1 MSECAV
7 ISASQAYETYALI
20 LKVKAP
26 PPPPPS
32 RISVASSQ
40 CAPID
45 LVKVLDVG
53 GNMTGGKLHMLKR
66 AMRLVISSLGTGDRL
81 SIVTFSTTC
90 KRLLP
95 LRTMT
100 SQGQHMAR
108 RIVDRLVIGQGSSV
122 GNALRKATRVLEDRR
137 ERNLNNNMPPIL
149 PDFSNSVKLKYV
161 KLGYQYLVNHILTLT
176 LIPMMIA
183 IFMEILRLGP
193 EEILNLWH
201 SLHLDLVQILCSAF
215 LIIFIATVYFMS
227 KPRTIYLVDYACF
240 KPPVTCRV
248 PFATF
253 MEHSRLILKDNPKSV
268 EFQMRIL
275 ERSGL
280 GEETCLP
287 PAIHYIPPKPTME
300 AARGE
305 AELVIFSAM
314 DSLFNK
320 TGLKPK
326 DIDILIVNCSLFSPT
341 PSLSAM
347 VINKYKLRSNIKSFN
362 LSGMGCSAGLISVDL
377 ARDLLQVHP
386 NSNAVV
392 VSTEIITPNY
402 YQGKERAMLLPN
414 CLFRMGGAAI
424 LLSNRTSERRRAKY
438 RLVHVV
444 RTHKGAD
451 DKAYRCVFEEED
463 REGKVGISLQKDLM
477 AIAGE
482 ALKSNITTM
491 GPLVL
496 PASEQLL
503 FLLTLI
509 GRKIFN
515 PKWKP
520 YIPDFKQAFEHFCI
534 HAGGRAVID
543 ELQKN
548 LQLSTEHVEAS
559 RMTLHRFG
567 NTSSSSLWYE
577 LNYIESKGRMKKGD
591 RVWQIAF
598 GSGFKCNSAVWKCN
612 RSIKTPVDGPWADCI
627 DRYPVDIPE
636 IVKL

>member
-1 MSECAV
+1 
-7 ISASQAYETYALI
+7 
-20 LKVKAP
+20 
-26 PPPPPS
+26 
-32 RISVASSQ
+32 
-40 CAPID
+40 
-45 LVKVLDVG
+45 
-53 GNMTGGKLHMLKR
+53 
-66 AMRLVISSLGTGDRL
+66 
-81 SIVTFSTTC
+81 
-90 KRLLP
+90 
-95 LRTMT
+95 
-100 SQGQHMAR
+100 
-108 RIVDRLVIGQGSSV
+108 
-122 GNALRKATRVLEDRR
+122 
-137 ERNLNNNMPPIL
+137 MPPIL
-149 PDFSNSVKLKYV
+149 PDFSSSVKLKYV
-161 KLGYQYLVNHILTLT
+161 KLGYQYLVNHIITLT
-176 LIPMMIA
+176 LIPIMIGVS
-183 IFMEILRLGP
+183 IEIIRLGP
-193 EEILNLWH
+193 NELLKLWN
-201 SLHLDLVQILCSAF
+201 SLHFNLVQILCSCF
-215 LIIFIATVYFMS
+215 LVIFISTVYFMS

-240 KPPVTCRV
+240 KPPFTCRV

-253 MEHSRLILKDNPKSV
+253 MEHSRLILKNNPKSV

-287 PAIHYIPPKPTME
+287 PSIHYIPPKPTME

-314 DSLFNK
+314 DSLFEK

-362 LSGMGCSAGLISVDL
+362 LSGMGCSAGLISIDL

-402 YQGKERAMLLPN
+402 YQGNERAMLLPN

-424 LLSNRTSERRRAKY
+424 LISNRSSEKRRAKY

-444 RTHKGAD
+444 RTHKGGD
-451 DKAYRCVFEEED
+451 DKAFKCVFEEED
-463 REGKVGISLQKDLM
+463 KEGKVGISLQKDLM
-477 AIAGE
+477 AIA
-482 ALKSNITTM
+482 
-491 GPLVL
+491 
-496 PASEQLL
+496 
-503 FLLTLI
+503 
-509 GRKIFN
+509 
-515 PKWKP
+515 
-520 YIPDFKQAFEHFCI
+520 DFKQAFEHFCI

-612 RSIKTPVDGPWADCI
+612 TSIKTPVHGPWTECI
-627 DRYPVDIPE
+627 DRYPVHIPE

>member
-1 MSECAV
+1 M
-7 ISASQAYETYALI
+7 
-20 LKVKAP
+20 P
-26 PPPPPS
+26 
-32 RISVASSQ
+32 
-40 CAPID
+40 
-45 LVKVLDVG
+45 
-53 GNMTGGKLHMLKR
+53 
-66 AMRLVISSLGTGDRL
+66 
-81 SIVTFSTTC
+81 
-90 KRLLP
+90 LL
-95 LRTMT
+95 
-100 SQGQHMAR
+100 
-108 RIVDRLVIGQGSSV
+108 
-122 GNALRKATRVLEDRR
+122 
-137 ERNLNNNMPPIL
+137 
-149 PDFSNSVKLKYV
+149 

-176 LIPMMIA
+176 LVPVMA
-183 IFMEILRLGP
+183 AVAVELLRLGP
-193 EEILNLWH
+193 GEIVNLWN
-201 SLHLDLVQILCSAF
+201 SLHFDLVQILCSSF
-215 LIIFIATVYFMS
+215 FIVLVATVYFMS
-227 KPRTIYLVDYACF
+227 KPRSIYLVDYACY
-240 KPPVTCRV
+240 KPSVTCRV

-253 MEHSRLILKDNPKSV
+253 MEHSRLNLSNNPKSV

-287 PAIHYIPPKPTME
+287 PSIHYIPPTPTME

-314 DSLFNK
+314 DSLFKK

-326 DIDILIVNCSLFSPT
+326 DVDILIVNCSLFSPT

-347 VINKYKLRSNIKSFN
+347 VINKYKLRSNVKSFN
-362 LSGMGCSAGLISVDL
+362 LSGMGCSAGLISIDL
-377 ARDLLQVHP
+377 ARDLLQLHP
-386 NSNAVV
+386 NCNAVV

-402 YQGKERAMLLPN
+402 YKGKERAMLLPN

-424 LLSNRTSERRRAKY
+424 LLSNRRSEKWRAKY

-463 REGKVGISLQKDLM
+463 REGNVGISLSKDLM

-482 ALKSNITTM
+482 ALKSNITTI

-503 FLLTLI
+503 FLVTLI

-548 LQLSTEHVEAS
+548 LQLSAEHVEAS
-559 RMTLHRFG
+559 RMALHRFG

-577 LNYIESKGRMKKGD
+577 MSYIESKGRMKRGD

-612 RSIKTPVDGPWADCI
+612 RTIKTPTDGPWADCI
-627 DRYPVDIPE
+627 DSYPVHIPE
-636 IVKL
+636 VVKL

>member
-1 MSECAV
+1 
-7 ISASQAYETYALI
+7 
-20 LKVKAP
+20 
-26 PPPPPS
+26 
-32 RISVASSQ
+32 
-40 CAPID
+40 
-45 LVKVLDVG
+45 
-53 GNMTGGKLHMLKR
+53 
-66 AMRLVISSLGTGDRL
+66 
-81 SIVTFSTTC
+81 
-90 KRLLP
+90 
-95 LRTMT
+95 
-100 SQGQHMAR
+100 
-108 RIVDRLVIGQGSSV
+108 
-122 GNALRKATRVLEDRR
+122 
-137 ERNLNNNMPPIL
+137 MPPIL
-149 PDFSNSVKLKYV
+149 PDFSNSVKIKYV
-161 KLGYQYLVNHILTLT
+161 KLGYQYLVNHILYLL
-176 LIPMMIA
+176 LIPVMVGVLI
-183 IFMEILRLGP
+183 EVLRLGP
-193 EEILNLWH
+193 DEILSLWR
-201 SLHLDLVQILCSAF
+201 SLHFDTVQILCSSF
-215 LIIFIATVYFMS
+215 LVIFIATVYFMS
-227 KPRTIYLVDYACF
+227 KPRTIYLVDYACY

-248 PFATF
+248 PFSTF

-268 EFQMRIL
+268 DFQMRVL

-314 DSLFNK
+314 DSLFKK

-347 VINKYKLRSNIKSFN
+347 IINKYKLRSNIKSFN
-362 LSGMGCSAGLISVDL
+362 LSGMGCSAGLISIDL
-377 ARDLLQVHP
+377 ARDILQVHP
-386 NSNAVV
+386 NSNVVV

-402 YQGKERAMLLPN
+402 YQGNERAMLLPN

-424 LLSNRTSERRRAKY
+424 LLSNRRSHRWFAKY

-451 DKAYRCVFEEED
+451 DIAYRCVYEQED
-463 REGKVGISLQKDLM
+463 KEGKVGINLSKDLM

-482 ALKSNITTM
+482 ALKSNITTI

-548 LQLSTEHVEAS
+548 LQLSAEHVEPS

-577 LNYIESKGRMKKGD
+577 LGYIEAKGRMRRGD

-612 RSIKTPVDGPWADCI
+612 RTIKTPTDSPWADCI
-627 DRYPVDIPE
+627 DRYPVHIPE
-636 IVKL
+636 VVN

>member
-1 MSECAV
+1 
-7 ISASQAYETYALI
+7 
-20 LKVKAP
+20 
-26 PPPPPS
+26 
-32 RISVASSQ
+32 
-40 CAPID
+40 
-45 LVKVLDVG
+45 
-53 GNMTGGKLHMLKR
+53 
-66 AMRLVISSLGTGDRL
+66 
-81 SIVTFSTTC
+81 
-90 KRLLP
+90 
-95 LRTMT
+95 
-100 SQGQHMAR
+100 
-108 RIVDRLVIGQGSSV
+108 
-122 GNALRKATRVLEDRR
+122 
-137 ERNLNNNMPPIL
+137 MPQIL
-149 PDFSNSVKLKYV
+149 PDFSASVKLKYV
-161 KLGYQYLVNHILTLT
+161 KLGYQYLVNHILTFL
-176 LIPMMIA
+176 LIPVMA
-183 IFMEILRLGP
+183 GILIEVLRMGP
-193 EEILNLWH
+193 EEIVGVVK
-201 SLHLDLVQILCSAF
+201 SLRLDTVQILCSSF
-215 LIIFIATVYFMS
+215 LIVFVSTVYFMS
-227 KPRTIYLVDYACF
+227 KPRSIYLVDYACY
-240 KPPVTCRV
+240 KPPITCRV

-253 MEHSRLILKDNPKSV
+253 MEHSRVWMAASVAVLNGHSDQGHKLKTGLKSIHHHGKKRFSSDPADLRPLSAVAGSDLAAGSGGHGEDRREQADETIRQVMLILKDSPKSV
-268 EFQMRIL
+268 HFQMRIL

-287 PAIHYIPPKPTME
+287 PAIHYIPPTPTM
-300 AARGE
+300 ASARGE
-305 AELVIFSAM
+305 AEVVIFSAL
-314 DSLFNK
+314 DSLFQK
-320 TGLKPK
+320 TNLKPK

-347 VINKYKLRSNIKSFN
+347 IINKYRLRSNIKSFN
-362 LSGMGCSAGLISVDL
+362 LSGMGCSAGVISIDL
-377 ARDLLQVHP
+377 ARDLLQVVP

-402 YQGKERAMLLPN
+402 YQGDERAMLLPN

-424 LLSNRTSERRRAKY
+424 LLSNKRREKGRAKY
-438 RLVHVV
+438 KLVHVV
-444 RTHKGAD
+444 RTHKGSD
-451 DKAYRCVFEEED
+451 DKAYKCVFEEED
-463 REGKVGISLQKDLM
+463 DQGKVGIRLSKDLM
-477 AIAGE
+477 VIAGE

-503 FLLTLI
+503 FLFTLI

-548 LQLSTEHVEAS
+548 LQLSAEHVEAS

-577 LNYIESKGRMKKGD
+577 LNYIEAKGRMKKGD

-612 RSIKTPVDGPWADCI
+612 RTIRTPSDGPWQDCI
-627 DRYPVDIPE
+627 DRYPVHIPE